1 MSGGAAFTVDACLR
15 VLKDTLDADRACA
28 LLADEFAGRRSLREE
43 GFAPFDDVQDY
54 VNLLG
59 TAACIVAAALAAGL
73 TMGIVSL
80 DATELRIMLRTASPS
95 ERRHAAVLL
104 PLVEREPHHQVLVTL
119 LLVNSFANEA
129 LPLFLDAI
137 VPSWAAILFSVVAV
151 LFFGEIIP
159 SAFFTG
165 PSKYR
170 IAARL
175 APVVN
180 VALAALAP
188 IALPLARVL
197 DRVVPHEASY
207 TSGDEMVALVEVER
221 ELATT
226 HGHALPF
233 SEDEA
238 DLVRGA
244 MALSKTSVGDVMV
257 SAREVFSLPRD
268 STAGAATL
276 DALRA
281 RSVSRVPLYARGDP
295 RDGAEYLLVRELV
308 GVAAS
313 DAVRLVDLPGAV
325 FPALWAGRDQ
335 SLFDLLNEFQTGAS
349 HMAFVSEDPAASRAR
364 VAAGEPL
371 EGAARLVGIITLEDI
386 CEEILTEEIYDETD
400 RQAAAKKISAF
411 FARRLEG
418 AAAPPP
424 PPSPRPPA
432 RSPSAPIG
440 ALSFMAKGARARRR
454 LHRSASNPAP
464 PPEQSR
470 RGRSATAPTVTS
482 PLVEASTWP
491 PPGGATSVA
500 PAPPLDP

>member
-59 TAACIVAAALAAGL
+59 TAACIAAGL
-73 TMGIVSL
+73 TMGVVSL

-137 VPSWAAILFSVVAV
+137 APSWAAILFSVVAV

-159 SAFFTG
+159 AFFTG
-165 PSKYR
+165 P
-170 IAARL
+170 
-175 APVVN
+175 P
-180 VALAALAP
+180 
-188 IALPLARVL
+188 VL

-424 PPSPRPPA
+424 PPPVA
-432 RSPSAPIG
+432 AAAG
-440 ALSFMAKGARARRR
+440 AHRRLSFMAKGAGA
-454 LHRSASNPAP
+454 PAP
-464 PPEQSR
+464 APVREQPRAAAGQSR
-470 RGRSATAPTVTS
+470 RPPATAPTVTS
-482 PLVEASTWP
+482 PSSRQHAARR
-491 PPGGATSVA
+491 ATSGRA
-500 PAPPLDP
+500 GAAALP

>member
-59 TAACIVAAALAAGL
+59 TAGAAGL
-73 TMGIVSL
+73 TMGVVSL

-165 PSKYR
+165 RSST
-170 IAARL
+170 
-175 APVVN
+175 
-180 VALAALAP
+180 
-188 IALPLARVL
+188 
-197 DRVVPHEASY
+197 ASCP
-207 TSGDEMVALVEVER
+207 TRRPTPPATMVALVEVER

-226 HGHALPF
+226 RRHALPF

-257 SAREVFSLPRD
+257 SAREVFPAPRL
-268 STAGAATL
+268 GGRWR
-276 DALRA
+276 DADASARA
-281 RSVSRVPLYARGDP
+281 RARVSRVPLYARGDP

-325 FPALWAGRDQ
+325 FPRSGRAGPEPLR
-335 SLFDLLNEFQTGAS
+335 
-349 HMAFVSEDPAASRAR
+349 PAQRVPDGRVAHGLRVRGPRGEPRAR
-364 VAAGEPL
+364 RRRRAPRGRRA
-371 EGAARLVGIITLEDI
+371 LVGIITLEDI
-386 CEEILTEEIYDETD
+386 CEEILAGGDLRRDGPPGRGEEDLGLFRT
-400 RQAAAKKISAF
+400 QARG
-411 FARRLEG
+411 RRG
-418 AAAPPP
+418 AAPPP
-424 PPSPRPPA
+424 SRAPAA

-440 ALSFMAKGARARRR
+440 ALSFMAKGAQARRR

>member
-59 TAACIVAAALAAGL
+59 TACIVAARRGQGRTRAAGL
-73 TMGIVSL
+73 TMGVVSL

-137 VPSWAAILFSVVAV
+137 APSWAAILFSVVAV

-165 PSKYR
+165 RRVPHR
-170 IAARL
+170 RAR
-175 APVVN
+175 AVVN
-180 VALAALAP
+180 VALAALSP
-188 IALPLARVL
+188 IALPLAKVL

-207 TSGDEMVALVEVER
+207 TSGDEM
-221 ELATT
+221 
-226 HGHALPF
+226 
-233 SEDEA
+233 DEA

-335 SLFDLLNEFQTGAS
+335 SAS
-349 HMAFVSEDPAASRAR
+349 TCSTSSRRARRTWPSCPRTPRRAAR

-371 EGAARLVGIITLEDI
+371 EAPAARGHHHAEDI

-440 ALSFMAKGARARRR
+440 ALSFMAKGAQARRR

-482 PLVEASTWP
+482 PLVEASTTP
-491 PPGGATSVA
+491 PARGVA
-500 PAPPLDP
+500 PAPPLDS